1 MVKASALD
9 HLVLVVDDVER
20 SLAWY
25 TGHLGLDEVRVA
37 EWRAHEVPFP
47 SLRVDDRTIIDFV
60 PRDLTE
66 PGGRGHLDHLC
77 FVVTEAE
84 LEALRSSS
92 DLTIEAE
99 GERFG
104 ARGVAHSIYVTDPDG
119 LTVEIRAY
127 PS

>member
-1 MVKASALD
+1 MAKATALD
-9 HLVLVVDDVER
+9 HLVLVVRDVER

-25 TGHLGLDEVRVA
+25 GGHLGLVEERVE
-37 EWRAHEVPFP
+37 EWRAGQVPFP
-47 SLRVDDRTIIDFV
+47 SLRVDAQTIIDLV
-60 PRDLTE
+60 PGDPRE
-66 PGGRGHLDHLC
+66 PGHVDHLC
-77 FVVTEAE
+77 FVVTQDDLAE
-84 LEALRSSS
+84 LRQSGELV
-92 DLTIEAE
+92 IESE